1 VRRIHIVAVSLVAAV
16 LCLPSRSS
24 WAQVSS
30 PPDLRNANIAV
41 DYYEP
46 RDPDFL
52 ALYEKLKRRQ
62 VLEELAQFLAPVRWP
77 KTLRLLMKECPAS
90 GTPTP
95 EVFYSPIEYSITL
108 CYQWLKFLHRF
119 NPPDSFATRQEVIV
133 GGLVG
138 IVLHEAG
145 RAAFDMLKVPRLG
158 AEDDAADQIA
168 SYVGLQFGKEV
179 AQTVIKGTY
188 YVWDTYDYYIRAG
201 NSQYNFAAKS
211 SLPPQRA
218 YNTLCIA
225 YGGDPETF
233 KRAVDQGLLDRV
245 LSPGRASNC
254 ADEYRQVAKAF
265 DRTIKPH
272 VDLELMKKVRS
283 MTWVTP
289 DDLQ

>member
-1 VRRIHIVAVSLVAAV
+1 MRMTSSNRCVAAGARSVRRIHIVAVSLVAAV
-16 LCLPSRSS
+16 LCLPLRSS

-41 DYYEP
+41 DYNEP

-77 KTLRLLMKECPAS
+77 KTLRMLMKECPAS
-90 GTPTP
+90 GMRTP

-108 CYQWLKFLHRF
+108 CYQWLKFLHKF

-145 RAAFDMLKVPRLG
+145 CAAFDMLKVPRLG

-188 YVWDTYDYYIRAG
+188 YVWDTYDYY
-201 NSQYNFAAKS
+201 
-211 SLPPQRA
+211 
-218 YNTLCIA
+218 
-225 YGGDPETF
+225 
-233 KRAVDQGLLDRV
+233 
-245 LSPGRASNC
+245 
-254 ADEYRQVAKAF
+254 
-265 DRTIKPH
+265 
-272 VDLELMKKVRS
+272 
-283 MTWVTP
+283 
-289 DDLQ
+289 